1 MGHIRVLHVLANSHP
16 DTNGYAIRSHMIV
29 KHQNQI
35 EDMEVH
41 AITSPFYPNRELMQE
56 DIEHDGINYVRCKH
70 PYFIPGRIPFSQR
83 LIRRLTKVNPKKQE
97 TEKLQ
102 KSLLKKMYDFVYFG
116 FFKLGRLMKKPFQIP
131 YRVWEERVLMK
142 HFESHI
148 FDYVRENN
156 IEIIHAHTP
165 YRVGIPSMKAAKKTG
180 KTFVYEMR
188 GMWEET
194 AVANGRWKRNGP
206 AYSRFRR
213 LENRVLKGADKIV
226 AISAELKKELISR
239 GISGEKIAVVPNGI
253 ETTESIAESPKF
265 ETIENE
271 LNRLDGNMTVGYIG
285 SLRKLEGVDMTANA
299 VSELVKQGHDINFF
313 CLTGVNGQKEL
324 IQHSNRI
331 GLENRA
337 LITGPVPHYEVKQY
351 YDLIDIFVVSRPD
364 YPVTRTVTPLKPF
377 EAMARG
383 RPVVVTNL
391 PALNEIITNLETG
404 IITEDNELPSLVRSI
419 EILISDQELRT
430 KLGEQAKSWVV
441 NERSWSNLVQRYS
454 TVYAE

>member
-29 KHQNQI
+29 KHQNKI

-70 PYFIPGRIPFSQR
+70 PSFVSGKLTLSQR
-83 LIRRLTKVNPKKQE
+83 LIRRLTKLNLKKQE
-97 TEKLQ
+97 TEKPK
-102 KSLLKKMYDFVYFG
+102 KSIFKKMYDFVYFG

-142 HFESHI
+142 HLESHI

-165 YRVGIPSMKAAKKTG
+165 YRVGIPSMNAAQKMGKK
-180 KTFVYEMR
+180 FVYEMR

-213 LENRVLKGADKIV
+213 LENRVLKGADKVV
-226 AISAELKKELISR
+226 AISMELKKELISR
-239 GISGEKIAVVPNGI
+239 GVSGDKIVVVPNGI
-253 ETTESIAESPKF
+253 ETLESIAESPKF
-265 ETIENE
+265 ETIETE
-271 LNRLDGNMTVGYIG
+271 LNRLDGNTTVGYIG
-285 SLRKLEGVDMTANA
+285 SLRKLEGVDMTADA

-324 IQHSNRI
+324 IEHSNRI
-331 GLENRA
+331 GLGNRA

-377 EAMARG
+377 EAMARA

-404 IITEDNELPSLVRSI
+404 VITEDNELSSLVKSI

-430 KLGEQAKSWVV
+430 KLGEQAKSWVI

>member
-16 DTNGYAIRSHMIV
+16 DTNGYAIRSHMIL
-29 KHQNQI
+29 KYQLQLDGI
-35 EDMEVH
+35 EIH

-56 DIEHDGINYVRCKH
+56 EIVHDSIHYVRCRH
-70 PYFIPGRIPFSQR
+70 PSFVSDKLPIGQKV
-83 LIRRLTKVNPKKQE
+83 IRKFTKFDSKNIE
-97 TEKLQ
+97 TEKKQ
-102 KSLLKKMYDFVYFG
+102 KSFPKMAYDFVYYG
-116 FFKLGRLMKKPFQIP
+116 FLKLGRLIKKPFRIP

-142 HFESHI
+142 YFESHI
-148 FDYVRENN
+148 SNYLQEND
-156 IEIIHAHTP
+156 IDVIHAHTP
-165 YRVGIPSMKAAKKTG
+165 YRVGIPSMNVAKKFG
-180 KTFVYEMR
+180 KKFVYEMR

-194 AVANGRWKRNGP
+194 AVANGRWRRNGL

-213 LENRVLKGADKIV
+213 FENRVLKGADKV
-226 AISAELKKELISR
+226 VTISMELKKELISR
-239 GISGEKIAVVPNGI
+239 GVSGDKIVVVPNGI
-253 ETTESIAESPKF
+253 ETLESIAESPKF
-265 ETIENE
+265 ETIETE

-285 SLRKLEGVDMTANA
+285 SLRKLEGVDMTADA

-313 CLTGVNGQKEL
+313 CLTGVDGQKEL
-324 IQHSNRI
+324 IEHSIRI
-331 GLENRA
+331 GLGNRA

-377 EAMARG
+377 EAMARA
-383 RPVVVTNL
+383 RPVIVTNL

-404 IITEDNELPSLVRSI
+404 IITEDNELSSLVKSI

-430 KLGEQAKSWVV
+430 KLGEQAKSWVI
-441 NERSWSNLVQRYS
+441 NERSWSKLVQRYS

>member
-1 MGHIRVLHVLANSHP
+1 VGRIRVLHVLANSHP

-35 EDMEVH
+35 ADIEVH
-41 AITSPFYPNRELMQE
+41 AITSPFYPNRQLMQE
-56 DIEHDGINYVRCKH
+56 NIEHDGINYVRCMH

-83 LIRRLTKVNPKKQE
+83 FIRRLTKLNSKKQE
-97 TEKLQ
+97 IEKPQ
-102 KSLLKKMYDFVYFG
+102 KSTSKKIYDFVYFG

-142 HFESHI
+142 HLESHI
-148 FDYVRENN
+148 SDYARENN

-165 YRVGIPSMKAAKKTG
+165 YRVGIPSMNAAKKMG
-180 KTFVYEMR
+180 KKFVYEMR
-188 GMWEET
+188 GVWEET

-213 LENRVLKGADKIV
+213 LENMVLKGADKV
-226 AISAELKKELISR
+226 VVISMELKKELISR
-239 GISGEKIAVVPNGI
+239 GVSGYKIVVVPNGV
-253 ETTESIAESPKF
+253 ETLESIAESSKF

-271 LNRLDGNMTVGYIG
+271 LNQLEGNTTVGYIG
-285 SLRKLEGVDMTANA
+285 SLRKLEGVDMTADA

-313 CLTGVNGQKEL
+313 CLTGANGQKEL
-324 IQHSNRI
+324 IEHSNRI
-331 GLENRA
+331 GLKRRA
-337 LITGPVPHYEVKQY
+337 LITGPVPHSEVSQY

-377 EAMARG
+377 EAMARA

-391 PALNEIITNLETG
+391 PALNEIISNLETG
-404 IITEDNELPSLVRSI
+404 IITEDNELSSLVESI
-419 EILISDQELRT
+419 KILISDKELRT
-430 KLGEQAKSWVV
+430 KLGEQAKSWVI

-454 TVYAE
+454 TIYSE

>member
-1 MGHIRVLHVLANSHP
+1 MGRIRVLHVLANSHP

-41 AITSPFYPNRELMQE
+41 AITSPFYPNRQLMQE

-83 LIRRLTKVNPKKQE
+83 FIRRLTKLNPKKQE
-97 TEKLQ
+97 TEKPQ
-102 KSLLKKMYDFVYFG
+102 KSIFKKMYDFVYFG

-148 FDYVRENN
+148 FEYVKENN

-165 YRVGIPSMKAAKKTG
+165 YRVGIPSMNVAKKMG
-180 KTFVYEMR
+180 KKFVYEMR

-226 AISAELKKELISR
+226 AISMELKRELISR

-253 ETTESIAESPKF
+253 EIVESLVESPKF
-265 ETIENE
+265 ETIETE
-271 LNRLDGNMTVGYIG
+271 LNRLDGNITVGYIG
-285 SLRKLEGVDMTANA
+285 SLRKLEGVDMTADA

-313 CLTGVNGQKEL
+313 CLTGVNGQEEL
-324 IQHSNRI
+324 IEHSNRI
-331 GLENRA
+331 GLGDRA
-337 LITGPVPHYEVKQY
+337 LITGPVPHNEVKQY

-377 EAMARG
+377 EAMARA

-404 IITEDNELPSLVRSI
+404 IITEDNELLSLVKSI

-430 KLGEQAKSWVV
+430 KLGEQAKSWVI

>member
-1 MGHIRVLHVLANSHP
+1 MLANSHP

-29 KHQNQI
+29 KHQNQM

-56 DIEHDGINYVRCKH
+56 DIEHDGISYVRCKH
-70 PYFIPGRIPFSQR
+70 PSFISGRIPLRQR
-83 LIRRLTKVNPKKQE
+83 LIRRLTKFNPKKQE
-97 TEKLQ
+97 IEKPQ
-102 KSLLKKMYDFVYFG
+102 KSIFKKMYDFVYFG

-142 HFESHI
+142 HLESHI

-165 YRVGIPSMKAAKKTG
+165 YRVGIPSMKAAKKMG

-226 AISAELKKELISR
+226 AISIELKKELISR
-239 GISGEKIAVVPNGI
+239 GISGDKIVVVPNGI
-253 ETTESIAESPKF
+253 ETVQSIAESPKF
-265 ETIENE
+265 EIIETE
-271 LNRLDGNMTVGYIG
+271 LNRLDGNTTVGYIG
-285 SLRKLEGVDMTANA
+285 SLRKLEGVDMTADA

-313 CLTGVNGQKEL
+313 CLTGVNGQEEL
-324 IQHSNRI
+324 IEHSNRI
-331 GLENRA
+331 GLGNRA

-377 EAMARG
+377 EAMARA

-391 PALNEIITNLETG
+391 PALNEIVTNLETG
-404 IITEDNELPSLVRSI
+404 IITEDHKLSSLVKSI